1 MKKILICCII
11 LSCLLSCLLCGCNK
25 NTKLDSDRAFRNAR
39 AVDSND
45 IYYFDEEAI
54 ALSDILKDNDLR
66 ETAIQAYNQVNNIR
80 AEYGLNTLRWDGKLE
95 QVAEVR
101 ARECCQSFSHTRPNG
116 KQWYTVNSKIQGG
129 ENLAY
134 GFNTATDVVNAWMD
148 SPSHR
153 DNILYDEFKTMA
165 IAIYELD
172 GEWYISQQF
181 GY

>member
-11 LSCLLSCLLCGCNK
+11 LSCLLCGCNK
-25 NTKLDSDRAFRNAR
+25 STKLDLDRAFRNAR

-54 ALSDILKDNDLR
+54 AMSDILVDGNLR
-66 ETAIQAYNQVNNIR
+66 EIALEAYNQVNNIR
-80 AEYGLNTLRWDGKLE
+80 VEYGLNTLKWDGKLE

-165 IAIYELD
+165 IAIYESD